1 MCENLN
7 FHIRRTDLYWKM
19 HHLYQIQ
26 KQLEYLFDEKKLDEV
41 EKDFY
46 IESNKLLKRYIDE
59 AFAKGE

>member
-1 MCENLN
+1 MIKSVN
-7 FHIRRTDLYWKM
+7 
-19 HHLYQIQ
+19 Q